1 MRPVLKIRRVPIA
14 LRLFLTVLLTTLV
27 ITTVSLGVLHWTMQK
42 NFARYVADVEMQK
55 LDHLIENLAD
65 VYGVYQDWGNAVQAQ
80 ILQIEGDAAPDDYD
94 KLSPEEQADKLL
106 PYIQTSLMQDEI
118 TQLEYEVKD
127 SYIKLFEAK
136 GKRKDRYSS
145 LAYGNY
151 FIREQE
157 KKLKKKKKGGLAN
170 LW

>member
-1 MRPVLKIRRVPIA
+1 
-14 LRLFLTVLLTTLV
+14 
-27 ITTVSLGVLHWTMQK
+27 
-42 NFARYVADVEMQK
+42 
-55 LDHLIENLAD
+55 
-65 VYGVYQDWGNAVQAQ
+65 
-80 ILQIEGDAAPDDYD
+80 
-94 KLSPEEQADKLL
+94 
-106 PYIQTSLMQDEI
+106 MQDEI

-127 SYIKLFEAK
+127 SYIKLYEAK

>member
-1 MRPVLKIRRVPIA
+1 MNRLERIKSFQDKKTIQLLKTQFEAEDYI
-14 LRLFLTVLLTTLV
+14 
-27 ITTVSLGVLHWTMQK
+27 
-42 NFARYVADVEMQK
+42 
-55 LDHLIENLAD
+55 
-65 VYGVYQDWGNAVQAQ
+65 
-80 ILQIEGDAAPDDYD
+80 DDYD